1 MKRFLGVVLAATMA
15 LSLAACG
22 SSGSSGAAKSGSSA
36 AGSAA
41 ASSEASAS
49 SGAADGDV
57 IEMKLA
63 NPNPVGDVKD
73 LASIK
78 FSELAAEKTNGRVQI
93 KVYSGGQLGDA
104 RDTIEGLGLGTNEIV
119 CESLGTLDAYT
130 SLANIDAIPY
140 MYRDYDHYAKVMLGG
155 ELGKEILEKVGE
167 EGNFKLLGGMY
178 RGARECT
185 TKKKFTTPEEL
196 KGLKIRVPNQQV
208 YIDAWNVLG
217 ASPTPLALTETFT
230 ALQQNT
236 VEAQENAT
244 IESYG
249 FGFYD
254 VCDYLVKTNHVYSTD
269 LFIFNRDYFN
279 NLPEDI
285 QQALIEAADEASA
298 YRTEL
303 SLDKEAEYEQ
313 MFKDKGVE
321 IVEIDTQPFAD
332 KFDGFTE
339 EYFPELVDWANQ
351 IAAVE

>member
-104 RDTIEGLGLGTNEIV
+104 RDTIEGLGLGRNEIV

-208 YIDAWNVLG
+208 
-217 ASPTPLALTETFT
+217 
-230 ALQQNT
+230 
-236 VEAQENAT
+236 
-244 IESYG
+244 
-249 FGFYD
+249 
-254 VCDYLVKTNHVYSTD
+254 
-269 LFIFNRDYFN
+269 
-279 NLPEDI
+279 
-285 QQALIEAADEASA
+285 
-298 YRTEL
+298 
-303 SLDKEAEYEQ
+303 
-313 MFKDKGVE
+313 
-321 IVEIDTQPFAD
+321 
-332 KFDGFTE
+332 
-339 EYFPELVDWANQ
+339 
-351 IAAVE
+351 

>member
-1 MKRFLGVVLAATMA
+1 MKKIIGVALTAVMA
-15 LSLAACG
+15 VSLAACG
-22 SSGSSGAAKSGSSA
+22 SGGSSSTAVSGSSGAASTSS
-36 AGSAA
+36 
-41 ASSEASAS
+41 
-49 SGAADGDV
+49 DDV

-73 LASIK
+73 LASLK
-78 FSELAAEKTNGRVQI
+78 FAELAAEKTNGRVQI
-93 KVYSGGQLGDA
+93 KVFSGGQLGDA

-119 CESLGTLDAYT
+119 CESLGTLDAFT
-130 SLANIDAIPY
+130 PLANIDAIPY
-140 MYRDYDHYAKVMLGG
+140 MYRDYEHYKNVMLEG
-155 ELGKEILEKVGE
+155 ELGKEILDKVGE
-167 EGNFKLLGGMY
+167 DGGFKLLGSMY
-178 RGARECT
+178 RGAREVT
-185 TKKKFTTPEEL
+185 SKKKFTNPEEM

-254 VCDYLVKTNHVYSTD
+254 VCDYLIKTNHVYSTD

-303 SLDKEAEYEQ
+303 SLNQEAEYEQ
-313 MFKDKGVE
+313 MFADKGVE
-321 IVEIDTQPFAD
+321 IVEVDVQPFMD
-332 KFDGFTE
+332 KFDGFVD
-339 EYFPELVDWANQ
+339 EYFPDLVDWYNQ
-351 IAAVE
+351 IQAVE